1 MRVLGMGRGRIQTD
15 PIMNLI
21 SNSNG
26 YVITSL
32 ERQAPYGATNRTR
45 GGESA
50 QAIEATPC
58 HYRFHYLPLR
68 SSLEEHLARL
78 MSFKHISIFT
88 KRS

>member
-1 MRVLGMGRGRIQTD
+1 MTVLAMGRGRERPARHGKKESIVERSCRGMRVLGMGRGRIQTD

-45 GGESA
+45 GERERAG
-50 QAIEATPC
+50 
-58 HYRFHYLPLR
+58 Y
-68 SSLEEHLARL
+68 
-78 MSFKHISIFT
+78 
-88 KRS
+88 